1 MTDETIPRRK
11 FLVGAGLA
19 GTAVATG
26 LTQTAPAEAHEG
38 LGLQALREKRS
49 ADSLRELGAAIDA
62 PSTSARAWLEH
73 ARLLTDAVKAKAEI
87 EKATKLNPNWAEP
100 VAALAA
106 LETDSS
112 HKLQWLKTAAS
123 LDPRNAARWIA
134 PNFRLCISMKI
145 FSVSAQRKETIT

>member
-1 MTDETIPRRK
+1 PTVT
-11 FLVGAGLA
+11 VGARALDPKRDFTLRPVEGPLA
-19 GTAVATG
+19 EIALADLSGNYRT
-26 LTQTAPAEAHEG
+26 LLQTAPAEAHEG

-100 VAALAA
+100 VAAL
-106 LETDSS
+106 
-112 HKLQWLKTAAS
+112 
-123 LDPRNAARWIA
+123 
-134 PNFRLCISMKI
+134 
-145 FSVSAQRKETIT
+145 